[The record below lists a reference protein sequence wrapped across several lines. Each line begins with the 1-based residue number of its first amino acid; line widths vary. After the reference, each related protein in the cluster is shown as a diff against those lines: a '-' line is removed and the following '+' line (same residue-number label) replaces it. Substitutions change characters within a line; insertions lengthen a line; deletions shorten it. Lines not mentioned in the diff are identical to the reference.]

1 MKLTQ
6 LAKEPQLIRIEL
18 DDEEIRAEYNDS
30 LEFYIWDRQPMD
42 QFVKLATAKADDFGS
57 MLELI
62 NAMIL
67 DEEGKPVLKGNLTL
81 PSNII
86 LKVVNKVTETL
97 GK

>member
-6 LAKEPQLIRIEL
+6 LAKAPQLIRIEL
-18 DDEEIRAEYNDS
+18 DDEEIRNEYGDS
-30 LEFYIWDRQPMD
+30 LEFWIFDRQPLD
-42 QFVKLATAKADDFGS
+42 QFIKLATAKQDDIGS
-57 MLELI
+57 MIEMI

-67 DEEGKPVLKGNLTL
+67 DENGERVIKDNLTL

-86 LKVVNKVTETL
+86 LKVVSKVTETL

>member
-18 DDEEIRAEYNDS
+18 DDEEIRQEYNDS
-30 LEFYIWDRQPMD
+30 LEFWILDRQPMD
-42 QFVKLATAKADDFGS
+42 QFIKLATAKSDDISTMIEMVNG
-57 MLELI
+57 
-62 NAMIL
+62 MIL
-67 DEEGKPVLKGNLTL
+67 DESGQRILTGNLTL
-81 PSNII
+81 PTNII

>member
-6 LAKEPQLIRIEL
+6 LAKAPQLIRIEL
-18 DDEEIRAEYNDS
+18 DDEEIRKEYNDS
-30 LEFYIWDRQPMD
+30 LEFYIYDRQPLD
-42 QFVKLATAKADDFGS
+42 QFIKLATAKQDDIGS
-57 MLELI
+57 MLDMI

-67 DEEGKPVLKGNLTL
+67 DENGEKVMKDNLTL
-81 PSNII
+81 PSDII

>member
-6 LAKEPQLIRIEL
+6 LAAKPQLIRIEL
-18 DDEEIRAEYNDS
+18 DDEDIRKEYNDS
-30 LEFYIWDRQPMD
+30 LEFFIWDRQPLD
-42 QFVKLATAKADDFGS
+42 QFIKLATAKKDDIGEMIS
-57 MLELI
+57 MI

-67 DEEGKPVLKGNLTL
+67 DENGEPVIKDGLTL

>member
-18 DDEEIRAEYNDS
+18 DDEEIRQEYNDS
-30 LEFYIWDRQPMD
+30 LEFWIYDRQPLD
-42 QFVKLATAKADDFGS
+42 QFIKLATSKQDDIGS
-57 MLELI
+57 MIELI

-67 DEEGKPVLKGNLTL
+67 DENGQRVIKDNLTL

-86 LKVVNKVTETL
+86 LKVVSKVTETL

>member
-6 LAKEPQLIRIEL
+6 LAKAPQLIRIEL
-18 DDEEIRAEYNDS
+18 DDEEIHKEYGDS
-30 LEFYIWDRQPMD
+30 LEFFIFDRQPLD
-42 QFVKLATAKADDFGS
+42 QFIKLATAKQDDIGS
-57 MLELI
+57 LIEMI

-67 DEEGKPVLKGNLTL
+67 DENGERVMKDNLTL

>member
-42 QFVKLATAKADDFGS
+42 QFVKLATAKGDDFGN

-67 DEEGKPVLKGNLTL
+67 DENGSRVLTGNLTL

>member
-6 LAKEPQLIRIEL
+6 LAKAPQLIRIEL
-18 DDEEIRAEYNDS
+18 DDEEIRQEYNDS
-30 LEFYIWDRQPMD
+30 LEFWIYDRQPLD
-42 QFVKLATAKADDFGS
+42 QFVKLATAKQDDIGS
-57 MLELI
+57 MIEMI
-62 NAMIL
+62 NGMIL
-67 DEEGKPVLKGNLTL
+67 DENGERVMKENLTL

>member
-6 LAKEPQLIRIEL
+6 LAKAPQLIRIEL
-18 DDEEIRAEYNDS
+18 DDEEIRQEYNDS
-30 LEFYIWDRQPMD
+30 LEFWIYDRQPLD
-42 QFVKLATAKADDFGS
+42 QFIKLATAKQDDIGS
-57 MLELI
+57 MIEMI
-62 NAMIL
+62 NGMIL
-67 DEEGKPVLKGNLTL
+67 DENGERVMKENLTL

>member
-6 LAKEPQLIRIEL
+6 LAKAPQLIRIEL
-18 DDEEIRAEYNDS
+18 DDEEIRQEYNDS
-30 LEFYIWDRQPMD
+30 LEFWIYDRQPLD
-42 QFVKLATAKADDFGS
+42 QFIKLATSKHDDFGS

-62 NAMIL
+62 NDMIL
-67 DEEGKPVLKGNLTL
+67 DENGERVIKDNLTL

>member
-18 DDEEIRAEYNDS
+18 DDEEIRQEYNES
-30 LEFYIWDRQPMD
+30 LEFYIWDRQPID
-42 QFVKLATAKADDFGS
+42 QFIKLATAKQDDVSS
-57 MLELI
+57 MIELI

-67 DEEGKPVLKGNLTL
+67 DENGQRVIQGNLTL

-86 LKVVNKVTETL
+86 FKVVNKVTETL

>member
-6 LAKEPQLIRIEL
+6 LAKAPQLIRIEL
-18 DDEEIRAEYNDS
+18 DDEEIRQEYNDS
-30 LEFYIWDRQPMD
+30 LEFWIHDRQPLD
-42 QFVKLATAKADDFGS
+42 QFIKLATAKQDDIGS
-57 MLELI
+57 MIEMI

-67 DEEGKPVLKGNLTL
+67 DENGERVIKDNLTL

>member
-6 LAKEPQLIRIEL
+6 LAKAPQLIRIEL
-18 DDEEIRAEYNDS
+18 DDEDIRKEYGDS
-30 LEFYIWDRQPMD
+30 LEFFIFDRQPLD
-42 QFVKLATAKADDFGS
+42 QFIKLATAKQDDIGS
-57 MLELI
+57 MIEMI

-67 DEEGKPVLKGNLTL
+67 DESGERVMKDNLTL

>member
-6 LAKEPQLIRIEL
+6 LVKAPQLIRIEL
-18 DDEEIRAEYNDS
+18 DDEEIRAEFGDS
-30 LEFYIWDRQPMD
+30 LEFWVWDRQPID
-42 QFVKLATAKADDFGS
+42 QFIKLATAKNDDLS
-57 MLELI
+57 VIIELI

-67 DEEGKPVLKGNLTL
+67 DENGERVIKDNLTL

-86 LKVVNKVTETL
+86 LKVVNKVTEIL

>member
-18 DDEEIRAEYNDS
+18 DDEEIRQEYNDS
-30 LEFYIWDRQPMD
+30 LEFWILDRQPMD
-42 QFVKLATAKADDFGS
+42 QFIKLASAKSDDLSTMIEMVNG
-57 MLELI
+57 
-62 NAMIL
+62 MIL
-67 DEEGKPVLKGNLTL
+67 DENGQRILTGNLTL
-81 PSNII
+81 PTNII